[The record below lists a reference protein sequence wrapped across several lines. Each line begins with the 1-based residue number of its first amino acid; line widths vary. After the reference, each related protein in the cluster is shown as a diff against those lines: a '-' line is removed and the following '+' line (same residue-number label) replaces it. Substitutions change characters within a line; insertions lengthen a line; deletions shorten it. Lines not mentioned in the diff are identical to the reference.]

1 MLCIN
6 DIRTENLSI
15 DEAVTLLKGDE
26 DIIKLKLKRDDPC
39 TGKLMQRPF
48 IDEYLSHVMRKFASC
63 ICGNNCADQ
72 LCGNHTA
79 GQRLCFRYID
89 STISLLSL
97 SEISS
102 L

>member
-39 TGKLMQRPF
+39 TGKLMQHPF
-48 IDEYLSHVMRKFASC
+48 IDDYLSHVMRKSAFC
-63 ICGNNCADQ
+63 ICGNKGADQ
-72 LCGNHTA
+72 LCGSCTA
-79 GQRLCFRYID
+79 GQRLCFRYIAQ
-89 STISLLSL
+89 SLYF
-97 SEISS
+97 I
-102 L
+102 